1 VSEDDDDPVR
11 SVEVVSDEDDEE
23 VAEPVESGLE
33 PELMVSEPDVPG
45 RLELAPE
52 PAPEPMLPEVV
63 SPLGEVDE
71 RLLSRFD
78 LVDLSDHF
86 VNSDCD
92 SEPSLLESA
101 VLNAPLSS
109 ACIAAS
115 VCEMR
120 PSRFASSE
128 VNDAVPELWLAALL
142 LLCPAVLLWLVLLC
156 AYAVA
161 AITAAAT
168 ALITA
173 DFFMM
178 VSPREL
184 MVISTAPCW
193 TGCPPRRDVEKL
205 RQPARASGRRGAA
218 RCVRA
223 PNRVPAMR
231 RRNALEGEITFPVQG
246 LATAFG
252 RLAAIGPQSGEPW
265 RHDRIA
271 GISRRLPRS
280 YRALRRAPTLHAR
293 ERIATWRGS
302 RSDGQG
308 LESRPFSIRSG
319 DCSA

>member
-1 VSEDDDDPVR
+1 MR

-23 VAEPVESGLE
+23 VEEPVEPGLE

-63 SPLGEVDE
+63 SPRGEVDE
-71 RLLSRFD
+71 RLPSRFD

-128 VNDAVPELWLAALL
+128 VNDAVPELWFIVPLL
-142 LLCPAVLLWLVLLC
+142 LLWLVLLC

-161 AITAAAT
+161 ASTAAAT

-173 DFFMM
+173 DLFMM

-184 MVISTAPCW
+184 MVICTAPCW
-193 TGCPPRRDVEKL
+193 TRCAPGGMWRNSDSL
-205 RQPARASGRRGAA
+205 RTRPGAKPLLG
-218 RCVRA
+218 VRA
-223 PNRVPAMR
+223 HLAGCWRCA
-231 RRNALEGEITFPVQG
+231 GET
-246 LATAFG
+246 
-252 RLAAIGPQSGEPW
+252 
-265 RHDRIA
+265 
-271 GISRRLPRS
+271 RS
-280 YRALRRAPTLHAR
+280 KAK
-293 ERIATWRGS
+293 
-302 RSDGQG
+302 
-308 LESRPFSIRSG
+308 
-319 DCSA
+319 

>member
-109 ACIAAS
+109 TGALARRAA
-115 VCEMR
+115 
-120 PSRFASSE
+120 
-128 VNDAVPELWLAALL
+128 AALSGG
-142 LLCPAVLLWLVLLC
+142 
-156 AYAVA
+156 VA
-161 AITAAAT
+161 LART
-168 ALITA
+168 ALCIRGRGHHGGGDGA
-173 DFFMM
+173 DH
-178 VSPREL
+178 
-184 MVISTAPCW
+184 C
-193 TGCPPRRDVEKL
+193 
-205 RQPARASGRRGAA
+205 
-218 RCVRA
+218 
-223 PNRVPAMR
+223 
-231 RRNALEGEITFPVQG
+231 
-246 LATAFG
+246 
-252 RLAAIGPQSGEPW
+252 
-265 RHDRIA
+265 
-271 GISRRLPRS
+271 
-280 YRALRRAPTLHAR
+280 
-293 ERIATWRGS
+293 
-302 RSDGQG
+302 
-308 LESRPFSIRSG
+308 
-319 DCSA
+319 